1 MSLLLLTAP
10 AAVLAKGGQGE
21 NLQGRPEASQPDD
34 AIHVDAETAKRL
46 GIKVEPVIRQRLAV
60 GLKTTGQIETLPN
73 QKVDVT
79 APIDGTVVKLLV
91 NSGDKVSKGQT
102 VAVLSSP
109 ELAQLRVDSVQKL
122 AESEPSLQQALADL
136 RLAEPNYERQRLMA
150 AADLKQAQTE
160 LAYAQEKYD
169 RDQEL
174 AAAGALARRPLLES
188 KTQLAQAKAALIK
201 TASRLPVLEA
211 LDQLKRAQAAVE
223 VAQSKVRLS
232 SAAYQA
238 RLQQLGISAN
248 AKGLVTVA
256 TPISGIVADRQITL
270 GETVSLQA
278 GSKPLMTI
286 LNDNRVWATANIYE
300 KDLDKVERTQQ
311 VRVRAASL
319 PNRTF
324 EGKITFIGAVVEG
337 GTRAVPVKAE
347 LDNSH
352 RLLKPGMFADLEILT
367 DRTPKAILAIPRTAV
382 VDANAKKIVYVQN
395 GNAYRPVEVTLGRTS
410 GNLVELKSGLIG
422 AERVVTE
429 GATLLY
435 AQSLGG
441 SSMSTGDDDKKA
453 AQGNVSSNGKSQLPW
468 WLVLPIGAAMAGAF
482 WVGRRSRPRMVLLR
496 DPEYEGAADKLEDYP
511 HTPGS
516 RVKSHS
522 DSQQPDQD

>member
-1 MSLLLLTAP
+1 MLPPISYKSATIFHSLSSALMSLLLLTAP

-256 TPISGIVADRQITL
+256 TG
-270 GETVSLQA
+270 
-278 GSKPLMTI
+278 
-286 LNDNRVWATANIYE
+286 W
-300 KDLDKVERTQQ
+300 
-311 VRVRAASL
+311 
-319 PNRTF
+319 
-324 EGKITFIGAVVEG
+324 VEG
-337 GTRAVPVKAE
+337 EYYFPPLPFRSGRAT
-347 LDNSH
+347 
-352 RLLKPGMFADLEILT
+352 F
-367 DRTPKAILAIPRTAV
+367 TA
-382 VDANAKKIVYVQN
+382 
-395 GNAYRPVEVTLGRTS
+395 
-410 GNLVELKSGLIG
+410 
-422 AERVVTE
+422 
-429 GATLLY
+429 
-435 AQSLGG
+435 
-441 SSMSTGDDDKKA
+441 SS
-453 AQGNVSSNGKSQLPW
+453 
-468 WLVLPIGAAMAGAF
+468 
-482 WVGRRSRPRMVLLR
+482 SRC
-496 DPEYEGAADKLEDYP
+496 
-511 HTPGS
+511 S
-516 RVKSHS
+516 
-522 DSQQPDQD
+522 